1 MVSCVGSEAW
11 EPRPTDRREGKI
23 EEVPPHESRAI
34 EWLGSLRVLRWA
46 RVPLAKERSG
56 FSDLIP
62 ALPISDTRGD
72 AAVNGTRGQGAA
84 EHAMISSAEA
94 RGVGQ
99 PTGSPSGT
107 PVTTPVASQML
118 VALPTR
124 SAIDD
129 SRDSHSATL
138 RRLSTTTG
146 RFFLGQSEQSE

>member
-34 EWLGSLRVLRWA
+34 EWLGSLRVLRSA

-72 AAVNGTRGQGAA
+72 AAVNGTRGQG
-84 EHAMISSAEA
+84 AEA

-129 SRDSHSATL
+129 SKENSRDSHSATL
-138 RRLSTTTG
+138 RRLSTT
-146 RFFLGQSEQSE
+146 